1 MQAWKFVEE
10 ERNDRVAVQEVGGGG
25 GEEIA
30 AAVPPLGCFC
40 AAAWSEKKTNFE
52 GERKRDWTTKNG
64 PSRKQY

>member
-30 AAVPPLGCFC
+30 AAVPPLGCF
-40 AAAWSEKKTNFE
+40 
-52 GERKRDWTTKNG
+52 
-64 PSRKQY
+64 

>member
-30 AAVPPLGCFC
+30 AAVPQIGR
-40 AAAWSEKKTNFE
+40 AHV
-52 GERKRDWTTKNG
+52 
-64 PSRKQY
+64 